1 MSKQRTAI
9 TLFVIAA
16 SFTFG
21 CVAKNSNNGTAGYV
35 APTLPAETYQ
45 QQVAA
50 DGKDNPFFASTASQQ
65 EPIAP
70 SQYDAPA
77 AGQQPTQMAPSADS
91 PWEMEPNAVRE
102 QNMQNRQVV
111 GGPNLPDTG
120 QVFNVKNLPDA
131 IAVNT
136 HTIEKNTIN
145 TQPLLEHLR
154 ITGLRLLNDG
164 KAVTFNV
171 ENGFNRTNAKAINT
185 GGLMLTA
192 MVKYANDDSG
202 ELRSCVL
209 FKEKRLTFQKG
220 VTTFTTDPANYPQVA
235 SIESLQFFFIPTKV
249 SQTGQ
254 TAMNGPKMPDTSQV
268 FRTGNLPKMIAVD
281 PYAVAQHS
289 QGKDPRLGF
298 LRILNMRSE
307 DDGQTFDFTIENT
320 FDRQEAEPIHVGS
333 LMITGMAR
341 YNYDNGAELH
351 SCILFEEK
359 HMTLDQGI
367 TNFKTDPTL
376 YPGVKEVETVQIFFT
391 P

>member
-1 MSKQRTAI
+1 MDKQRSAI
-9 TLFVIAA
+9 TFLVIAA
-16 SFTFG
+16 SLTFG
-21 CVAKNSNNGTAGYV
+21 CVAKNNDGTASYT
-35 APTLPAETYQ
+35 APTIPAESYQ
-45 QQVAA
+45 QQVDATN
-50 DGKDNPFFASTASQQ
+50 GKENPFFAATGTRE
-65 EPIAP
+65 EPLRPSIYGAP
-70 SQYDAPA
+70 S
-77 AGQQPTQMAPSADS
+77 AGMEPTQMAPRSDS
-91 PWEMEPNAVRE
+91 PWEMEPTSVRE
-102 QNMQNRQVV
+102 QNMQNRRVV
-111 GGPNLPDTG
+111 SGPNLPDSG
-120 QVFNVKNLPDA
+120 QVFNVKNLPDV

-136 HTIEKNTIN
+136 HTIEQNTIN

-154 ITGLRLLNDG
+154 ITGLRLLKDG

-192 MVKYANDDSG
+192 MVKYANDESDT
-202 ELRSCVL
+202 LRSCVL

-220 VTTFTTDPANYPQVA
+220 VTTFTTNPNNYPQVA

-254 TAMNGPKMPDTSQV
+254 MAMNGPKMPDTSQV
-268 FRTGNLPKMIAVD
+268 FRVGNFPKMIAVD
-281 PYAVAQHS
+281 PYAVAQQS

-307 DDGQTFDFTIENT
+307 DDGQTFDFTVENT

-333 LMITGMAR
+333 IMITGMAR
-341 YNYDNGAELH
+341 YEYDNGAELH

-367 TNFKTDPTL
+367 TNLKTDPAL
-376 YPGVKEVETVQIFFT
+376 YPGVKEVETVQIFYT

>member
-1 MSKQRTAI
+1 MNKQRAVI
-9 TLFVIAA
+9 TFFVIAA
-16 SFTFG
+16 SFSFG
-21 CVAKNSNNGTAGYV
+21 CVAKNSNNGTAGYI
-35 APTLPAETYQ
+35 APTVPADSYQ
-45 QQVAA
+45 QQVPNT
-50 DGKDNPFFASTASQQ
+50 GGDNPFFAATGTAQQ
-65 EPIAP
+65 PLQP
-70 SQYDAPA
+70 SQYGAPA
-77 AGQQPTQMAPSADS
+77 AGQEPTQMAPRSDS

-102 QNMQNRQVV
+102 QNMQNRRVV
-111 GGPNLPDTG
+111 AGPNLPDSG
-120 QVFNVKNLPDA
+120 QIFNVKNLPDV

-136 HTIEKNTIN
+136 HTIEKNTMN

-154 ITGLRLLNDG
+154 ITGLRVLKDG

-192 MVKYANDDSG
+192 MVKYANDDSDT
-202 ELRSCVL
+202 LRTCVL

-220 VTTFTTDPANYPQVA
+220 VTTFTTNPTNYPQVE

-249 SQTGQ
+249 SATGQ

-268 FRTGNLPKMIAVD
+268 FRVGNLPGMIAVD

-341 YNYDNGAELH
+341 YEYDNGADLH

-367 TNFKTDPTL
+367 TNLKTDPTL
-376 YPGVKEVETVQIFFT
+376 YPGVKEVESVQIFFT